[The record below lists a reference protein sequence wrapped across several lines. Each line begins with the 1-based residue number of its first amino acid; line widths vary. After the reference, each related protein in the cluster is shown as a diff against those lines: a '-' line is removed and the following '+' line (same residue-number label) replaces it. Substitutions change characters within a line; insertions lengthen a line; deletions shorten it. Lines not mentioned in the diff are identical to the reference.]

1 MNKTCF
7 AFSAHLSSDP
17 HNRPLC
23 LLIAKA
29 LASKSLKYRGV
40 EAEYLP
46 AFGYSKNTKR
56 SGIEKPEHVEN
67 FWYLIRS
74 LIREFTSDL
83 NQQNEIAEELILC
96 IACCRP
102 NVEAGDR
109 MLGAKFIKV
118 KDKEF
123 IGEHAIPIKVI
134 AQHFMEP
141 GFLEMI
147 MSFPAV
153 IYINKKDDAKL
164 REAGLTKKMLDGWD
178 WRTDDPYARYEAVGI
193 REKYI
198 F

>member
-7 AFSAHLSSDP
+7 AFLEWLASNPSNESS
-17 HNRPLC
+17 C

-74 LIREFTSDL
+74 FIREFTSDL
-83 NQQNEIAEELILC
+83 NEQNEIAEELILC

-109 MLGAKFIKV
+109 ILGTKFIKV
-118 KDKEF
+118 KDKES

-141 GFLEMI
+141 KFLEMI
-147 MSFPAV
+147 MSLPAV

-164 REAGLTKKMLDGWD
+164 REAGLTKKMPDGWD
-178 WRTDDPYARYEAVGI
+178 WRTDDPYTRYEVVGI
-193 REKYI
+193 KEKYI